1 MRIPHVLLFVV
12 VTALASLSGWW
23 WFNRPVPVEL
33 TFAEPFPSV
42 SFAPF
47 RRGQSPISQ
56 DYPPPA
62 QIDEDLKSLVG
73 VAKGV
78 RTYTSREGMEIVPE
92 LARKYGIE
100 VTHSAWLGKKLDVNA
115 AEVAN
120 LIKAANQYP
129 DSIKRVIV
137 GNEVLLR
144 QDLKPEQLIEYIRKV
159 RAAVKQPVS
168 YADVWAFYLRY
179 PEVANEV
186 DFITI
191 HILPYWEDEP
201 IGVEGA
207 AEHIVKIYRMMQEK
221 FPGKPILIGEAGW
234 PTKGRNRGPAAVNME
249 ASAKFVRTLAKVSKE
264 NGFDYNVVEA
274 FDQPWKAKLEGTV
287 GAFWGVVDVDRA
299 VKFSMSGPVQ
309 DNPNWARHGLVSAII
324 GALAALLFLARSDAY
339 DRRRAFAV
347 AAFAQ
352 VLAACAVWQAT
363 NAWVTR
369 DSDRI
374 IWLVAMLLPGSKVW
388 LSVEPVIR
396 DLLTVVR
403 IALHAAFAMVLLR
416 TAALSLRVGATP
428 VHSRLGE
435 GLVIFYGVCAWAVTM
450 LLFFNGRYRDIPNV
464 EYLVPCVGVAGWALL
479 RLGVLG
485 LPWHKAFA
493 VGRLFSANIPARRG
507 AAREMTWGLVI
518 AVVLAPLSE
527 SLALYL
533 GEDFQVMHQTFAEQ
547 LPLLV
552 RISYANGEMLVWSLM
567 LAVMAVPFLAEWR
580 LTRKEEDRG

>member
-1 MRIPHVLLFVV
+1 MRIPSVLLFVAI
-12 VTALASLSGWW
+12 TAFASIAGWW
-23 WFNRPVPVEL
+23 WFNRPVPVAL
-33 TFAEPFPSV
+33 TFSEPFPSV

-47 RRGQSPISQ
+47 RRGQSPISKE
-56 DYPPPA
+56 YPPPQ

-78 RTYTSREGMEIVPE
+78 RTYTAREGMEIVPE

-100 VTHSAWLGKKLDVNA
+100 VTHSAWLGKKLDVNQ
-115 AEVAN
+115 AEIDN
-120 LIKAANQYP
+120 LITAANTYP

-144 QDLKPEQLIEYIRKV
+144 QDLKPDELIAYIRKV

-179 PEVANEV
+179 PEVAAEV

-249 ASAKFVRTLAKVSKE
+249 SAAKFVRTLTKVSKE

-287 GAFWGVVDVDRA
+287 GAFWGVVDTHRD
-299 VKFSMSGPVQ
+299 VKFTMSGPVQ
-309 DNPNWARHGLVSAII
+309 DNPAWAKHATWAALL
-324 GALAALLFLARSDAY
+324 GALASLAFLRRLLDYTPSHAFLL
-339 DRRRAFAV
+339 

-352 VLAACAVWQAT
+352 VLAACVVWQGT

-374 IWLVAMLLPGSKVW
+374 IWLVAMLLPGSKMW
-388 LSVEPVIR
+388 LSMEPFIC
-396 DLLTVVR
+396 DSLTALR
-403 IALHAAFAMVLLR
+403 IALHAVFAGVLFR
-416 TAALSLRVGATP
+416 TVALSLRNGVSPT
-428 VHSRLGE
+428 HSRWCE
-435 GLVIFYGVCAWAVTM
+435 GLVIFYGICAWAVTM
-450 LLFFNGRYRDIPNV
+450 LLFFNGRYRDIPNL
-464 EYLVPCVGVAGWALL
+464 EFLVPCVGITGWALMRMWL
-479 RLGVLG
+479 LG
-485 LPWHKAFA
+485 LPWRKAFA
-493 VGRLFSANIPARRG
+493 IGQLFSGGIPARRA
-507 AAREMTWGLVI
+507 AAREMTWGL
-518 AVVLAPLSE
+518 ALAAVLAPLSE
-527 SLALYL
+527 SLALFV
-533 GEDFQVMHQTFAEQ
+533 GEDFQAMHQGFAEQ
-547 LPLLV
+547 FPLLV
-552 RISYANGEMLVWSLM
+552 GISYANSEMLVWAAM
-567 LAVMAVPFLAEWR
+567 LVVMALPYLAEWR
-580 LTRKEEDRG
+580 LVKK

>member
-1 MRIPHVLLFVV
+1 MRIHHVLLFVV
-12 VTALASLSGWW
+12 ATAVASIAGWW

-33 TFAEPFPSV
+33 TFNEPFPSV

-47 RRGQSPISQ
+47 RRGQSPISKE
-56 DYPPPA
+56 YPSPQ

-78 RTYTSREGMEIVPE
+78 RTYTAREGMEIVPE

-115 AEVAN
+115 AEVDN
-120 LIKAANQYP
+120 LIAAANQHP
-129 DSIKRVIV
+129 DTIKRVIV

-144 QDLKPEQLIEYIRKV
+144 QDLKPDELIAYIRKV

-201 IGVEGA
+201 VGVEGA

-249 ASAKFVRTLAKVSKE
+249 ESAKFVRTLAKVSKE

-299 VKFSMSGPVQ
+299 VKFTMSGPVQ
-309 DNPNWARHGLVSAII
+309 DNPHWARDAMVSVVL
-324 GALAALLFLARSDAY
+324 GALATLVYL
-339 DRRRAFAV
+339 RRANDYSRERAFAV

-352 VLAACAVWQAT
+352 VLAACVVWQAM

-369 DSDRI
+369 DSDRM
-374 IWLVAMLLPGSKVW
+374 IWLVAMLLPGSKLW
-388 LSVEPVIR
+388 LSVEPFIR
-396 DLLTVVR
+396 DGLTVIR
-403 IALHAAFAMVLLR
+403 IALHAVFAIVLFR
-416 TAALSLRVGATP
+416 TAALSLRTGAAA

-435 GLVIFYGVCAWAVTM
+435 GMVVFYGVCAWAVTM

-464 EYLVPCVGVAGWALL
+464 EYLVPCVGVACWALI
-479 RLGVLG
+479 RLWVLG

-493 VGRLFSANIPARRG
+493 VGRLFAGTVPARRG
-507 AAREMTWGLVI
+507 AAREMTWGLGL
-518 AVVLAPLSE
+518 AVVLAPMSE
-527 SLALYL
+527 ALALYQ
-533 GEDFQVMHQTFAEQ
+533 GEDFQAMHKTFAEQ
-547 LPLLV
+547 FPLLL
-552 RISYANGEMLVWSLM
+552 RICYANSEMLVWSAM
-567 LAVMAVPFLAEWR
+567 LVTMALPYLAEWR
-580 LTRKEEDRG
+580 LTKKEERA

>member
-1 MRIPHVLLFVV
+1 MRLPVVLLILLA
-12 VTALASLSGWW
+12 TAFASIAGWW
-23 WFNRPVPVEL
+23 WFNRPIPVAL
-33 TFAEPFPSV
+33 TFNEPFPSV

-56 DYPPPA
+56 DYPPP
-62 QIDEDLKSLVG
+62 QQVDEDLKSLVG

-115 AEVAN
+115 AEVDN
-120 LIKAANQYP
+120 LIEAANKHP

-144 QDLKPEQLIEYIRKV
+144 QDLKPDELIAYIRKV

-179 PEVANEV
+179 PEVAAEV

-207 AEHIVKIYRMMQEK
+207 AQHIVKIYRMMQEK

-234 PTKGRNRGPAAVNME
+234 PTKGRNRGPAAVNAE
-249 ASAKFVRTLAKVSKE
+249 NAALFVRTLAQVSKE

-287 GAFWGVVDVDRA
+287 GAFWGVVDTHRE

-309 DNPNWARHGLVSAII
+309 DNPNWSTHAALSAVL
-324 GALAALLFLARSDAY
+324 GALAALVFLRRSDSY
-339 DRRRAFAV
+339 TPGRAVVV

-352 VLAACAVWQAT
+352 MLAAFVVWQAM

-369 DSDRI
+369 DSDRT
-374 IWLVAMLLPGSKVW
+374 IWFIATLLPGSKVW
-388 LSVEPVIR
+388 LAVEPYIA
-396 DLLTVVR
+396 DLLTSLR
-403 IALHAAFAMVLLR
+403 IALHTLFAVLVFK
-416 TAALSLRVGATP
+416 TAAASLRKDAEP
-428 VHSRLGE
+428 AHSRWGE
-435 GLVIFYGVCAWAVTM
+435 RFAIGYAVCAWAVTM

-464 EYLVPCVGVAGWALL
+464 EYLVPCLGVTGWALI
-479 RLGVLG
+479 RLWVLG
-485 LPWHKAFA
+485 LPWEKAFA
-493 VGRLFSANIPARRG
+493 IGRLFAGGIPPRR
-507 AAREMTWGLVI
+507 AAGKEMTIALAV

-527 SLALYL
+527 SLALFV
-533 GEDFQVMHQTFAEQ
+533 GEDFQAMHKTVAEQ
-547 LPLLV
+547 LPLLLE
-552 RISYANGEMLVWSLM
+552 ISYANTEMLVWAAM
-567 LAVMAVPFLAEWR
+567 VVVMALPYLAEWR
-580 LTRKEEDRG
+580 LGKK

>member
-1 MRIPHVLLFVV
+1 MRVASVLLFVF
-12 VTALASLSGWW
+12 VTALASFAGWW
-23 WFNRPVPVEL
+23 GFNRPIPVGL
-33 TFAEPFPSV
+33 TFNEPFPSV

-47 RRGQSPISQ
+47 RRGQSPISK
-56 DYPPPA
+56 DYPSPQ
-62 QIDEDLKSLVG
+62 QIDEDLHSLVG

-78 RTYTSREGMEIVPE
+78 RTYTSREGMEVVPE

-115 AEVAN
+115 AEVDN
-120 LIKAANQYP
+120 LIAAANQYP

-144 QDLKPEQLIEYIRKV
+144 QDLKPDELIAYIRKV

-179 PEVANEV
+179 PEVAQEV

-207 AEHIVKIYRMMQEK
+207 AEHIVKIYRLMQEK

-249 ASAKFVRTLAKVSKE
+249 SAAKFVRTLTKVSKE

-287 GAFWGVVDVDRA
+287 GAFWGVVDVNRD
-299 VKFSMSGPVQ
+299 VKFTMSGPVQ
-309 DNPNWARHGLVSAII
+309 DNPNWVTHGALSVLL
-324 GALAALLFLARSDAY
+324 GALATLFFLRRGSDYTPRNAVV
-339 DRRRAFAV
+339 V

-352 VLAACAVWQAT
+352 LIAAFVIWQGM

-369 DSDRI
+369 DSDRT
-374 IWLVAMLLPGSKVW
+374 IWLAAMLLPGSKGW
-388 LSVEPVIR
+388 LAIEPFVR
-396 DLLTVVR
+396 DLLTGLR
-403 IALHAAFAMVLLR
+403 IALHAAFAVILVR
-416 TAALSLRVGATP
+416 TVALSLRNGAEP
-428 VHSRLGE
+428 VRSLWAERLA
-435 GLVIFYGVCAWAVTM
+435 IFYAVCAWAVTL

-464 EYLVPCVGVAGWALL
+464 EFLVPCVGVTVWAVI
-479 RLGVLG
+479 RVATLG
-485 LPWHKAFA
+485 LPWRKAFA
-493 VGRLFSANIPARRG
+493 IGQLFSGGIPPRR
-507 AAREMTWGLVI
+507 AAGKAMTAAL
-518 AVVLAPLSE
+518 ALAAVLAPLSE
-527 SLALYL
+527 SLALYV
-533 GEDFQVMHQTFAEQ
+533 GEDFQAMHKTWAEQ
-547 LPLLV
+547 FPLLV
-552 RISYANGEMLVWSLM
+552 EISYANTEMLVWAAM
-567 LAVMAVPFLAEWR
+567 LVVMALPYVAEWK
-580 LTRKEEDRG
+580 LGKK

>member
-1 MRIPHVLLFVV
+1 MRISSVLLFVV
-12 VTALASLSGWW
+12 VTALASIAGWW
-23 WFNRPVPVEL
+23 GFNRPVPVEL
-33 TFAEPFPSV
+33 TFNEPFPSV

-47 RRGQSPISQ
+47 RRGQSPISKE
-56 DYPPPA
+56 YPSPA
-62 QIDEDLKSLVG
+62 QVDEDLKSLVG

-78 RTYTSREGMEIVPE
+78 RTYTSREGMEIIPE

-115 AEVAN
+115 AEVDD
-120 LIKAANQYP
+120 LIKAANAYP
-129 DSIKRVIV
+129 DTIKRVIV

-144 QDLKPEQLIEYIRKV
+144 QDLKPDELIAYIRKV

-249 ASAKFVRTLAKVSKE
+249 SAAKFVRTLAKVSKE

-287 GAFWGVVDVDRA
+287 GAFWGVVDVDRR
-299 VKFSMSGPVQ
+299 VKFTMSGPVQ
-309 DNPNWARHGLVSAII
+309 DNPDWSRHALISAVL
-324 GALAALLFLARSDAY
+324 GALATLMFLGRNKDYSS
-339 DRRRAFAV
+339 RHAFIV

-352 VLAACAVWQAT
+352 LIAACVVWQAT

-369 DSDRI
+369 DSDRT
-374 IWLVAMLLPGSKVW
+374 IWLVATLLPGNKAW
-388 LSVEPVIR
+388 LAVEPVVR
-396 DLLTVVR
+396 DVLTALR
-403 IALHAAFAMVLLR
+403 IAIHMTFAALLVK
-416 TAALSLRVGATP
+416 TAALSLRQGAAP
-428 VHSRLGE
+428 ARSLWAERLA
-435 GLVIFYGVCAWAVTM
+435 IFYAVCAWAVTV

-464 EYLVPCVGVAGWALL
+464 EYLAPCLGVTVWALI
-479 RLGVLG
+479 RLWVLN
-485 LPWHKAFA
+485 LPWQRAFA
-493 VGRLFSANIPARRG
+493 IGQLFEGGIPPRRAAAKGMTIAVG
-507 AAREMTWGLVI
+507 I

-533 GEDFQVMHQTFAEQ
+533 GEDFQAMHKSWAEQ
-547 LPLLV
+547 VPLLV
-552 RISYANGEMLVWSLM
+552 GISYANTEMLVWALM
-567 LAVMAVPFLAEWR
+567 LAIMALPYIAEWK
-580 LTRKEEDRG
+580 LAKK

>member
-1 MRIPHVLLFVV
+1 MRISSVLLLVA
-12 VTALASLSGWW
+12 VTALASIAGWW
-23 WFNRPVPVEL
+23 GFNRPVPVEL
-33 TFAEPFPSV
+33 AFNEPFPSV

-56 DYPPPA
+56 EYPPPA
-62 QIDEDLKSLVG
+62 QIEEDLRGLVG

-115 AEVAN
+115 AEVDN
-120 LIKAANQYP
+120 LIAAANAFP

-144 QDLKPEQLIEYIRKV
+144 QDLRPDELIAYIRKV

-249 ASAKFVRTLAKVSKE
+249 SAAKFVRTLAKVSKE

-287 GAFWGVVDVDRA
+287 GAFWGVVDVDRR

-309 DNPNWARHGLVSAII
+309 DNPDWPRHAALSALL
-324 GALAALLFLARSDAY
+324 GALATVLFLGRGKDY
-339 DRRRAFAV
+339 MPGRAFTV

-352 VLAACAVWQAT
+352 LIAALVVWQAA

-369 DSDRI
+369 DSDRT
-374 IWLVAMLLPGSKVW
+374 IWLVATLLPGNKAW
-388 LSVEPVIR
+388 LAIEPFIR
-396 DLLTVVR
+396 DALTLVR
-403 IALHAAFAMVLLR
+403 IAIHMAFAALLVRVAAVSLR
-416 TAALSLRVGATP
+416 TGAVPLRSLWAERM
-428 VHSRLGE
+428 S
-435 GLVIFYGVCAWAVTM
+435 IFYAVCAWAVTV

-464 EYLVPCVGVAGWALL
+464 EFLVPCVGVTVWALI
-479 RLGVLG
+479 RLWGLG
-485 LPWHKAFA
+485 LPWPKAFA
-493 VGRLFSANIPARRG
+493 VGRLFEGGIPPRR
-507 AAREMTWGLVI
+507 AAAKLMAAGLAL

-533 GEDFQVMHQTFAEQ
+533 GEDFQAMHKSWGEQ
-547 LPLLV
+547 APLLV
-552 RISYANGEMLVWSLM
+552 DIFFANGEMWVWALM
-567 LAVMAVPFLAEWR
+567 LAIMALPYLAEWK
-580 LTRKEEDRG
+580 LGKK

>member
-1 MRIPHVLLFVV
+1 MRTSSVLLFVLI
-12 VTALASLSGWW
+12 TALASIAGWW
-23 WFNRPVPVEL
+23 AFNRPVPVEL
-33 TFAEPFPSV
+33 AFNEPFPSV

-47 RRGQSPISQ
+47 RRGQSPISKE
-56 DYPPPA
+56 YPPPA
-62 QIDEDLKSLVG
+62 QIDVDLKSLVG

-92 LARKYGIE
+92 LGRKYGIE

-115 AEVAN
+115 AEVDN
-120 LIKAANQYP
+120 LIKAANDYP

-144 QDLKPEQLIEYIRKV
+144 QDLKPDELIAYIRKV

-249 ASAKFVRTLAKVSKE
+249 SAAKFVRTLAKVSKE

-287 GAFWGVVDVDRA
+287 GAFWGVVDVDRR
-299 VKFSMSGPVQ
+299 VKFTMSGPVQ
-309 DNPNWARHGLVSAII
+309 DNPDWSRHALVSVLL
-324 GALAALLFLARSDAY
+324 GALATLAFLRRGDGYTPARGL
-339 DRRRAFAV
+339 AV

-352 VLAACAVWQAT
+352 LVAACVVWQAT
-363 NAWVTR
+363 NAWATR

-374 IWLVAMLLPGSKVW
+374 IWLVAMLLPGSKAW
-388 LSVEPVIR
+388 LAVEPFIR
-396 DLLTVVR
+396 DLMTVVR
-403 IALHAAFAMVLLR
+403 VVLHVAFAALLVKAVGVSLR
-416 TAALSLRVGATP
+416 TGAMPARSLWAE
-428 VHSRLGE
+428 RLA
-435 GLVIFYGVCAWAVTM
+435 IFYAVCAWAVTV

-464 EYLVPCVGVAGWALL
+464 EFLVPCVGVTAWGLIRLWLL
-479 RLGVLG
+479 N
-485 LPWHKAFA
+485 LPWRKAFA
-493 VGRLFSANIPARRG
+493 IGRLFEGGIPARRG
-507 AAREMTWGLVI
+507 AARTMVAGLGL
-518 AVVLAPLSE
+518 AVLLAPLSE
-527 SLALYL
+527 SLALYQ
-533 GEDFQVMHQTFAEQ
+533 GEDFQAMHKTWAEQ

-552 RISYANGEMLVWSLM
+552 QISYANTEMLVWAAM
-567 LAVMAVPFLAEWR
+567 LVVMALPYLAEWK
-580 LTRKEEDRG
+580 LPKK